1 MTPLEWRVPSP
12 VHQLP
17 VQPMRRW
24 SLIASMTGVLLSAA
38 APPVLNDLTSFA
50 LMRSDAPTPTVITVD
65 EAADALKEF
74 DVIFFGEFHDHAG
87 NHLAEMQL
95 FSALHA
101 RVPAL
106 SLSLEQFE
114 RDVQTVLDDYIA
126 DKIGEDALKRRG
138 RAWSNYDEA
147 YRPLVEFAKEN
158 RLPVIAANA
167 PASFVRCVGQDGP
180 DALSRATP
188 ERRGFAA
195 AELHL
200 NTGPYKDKFIRFLRE
215 DPLHGASETD
225 KSNGAPT
232 PAEERSFAAQ
242 VTRDDTMAESIF
254 LHLQRNPGRKVVHV
268 TGNFHVEGFLGT
280 AERLTMRA
288 PQLKVAVVAPIEIE
302 NPRAPALKASDA
314 AAGNFLVLLR
324 ASPKRYANEAEEKAD
339 VERLRAQFGKAGT
352 NTNRPPCTP

>member
-1 MTPLEWRVPSP
+1 
-12 VHQLP
+12 
-17 VQPMRRW
+17 MRRW
-24 SLIASMTGVLLSAA
+24 SLLASMTAVLLSAA
-38 APPVLNDLTSFA
+38 APPALNDLTSFA
-50 LMRSDAPTPTVITVD
+50 LMRADGPTRTVISVD

-74 DVIFFGEFHDHAG
+74 DVIFLGEFHDHPG
-87 NHLAEMQL
+87 NHLAEMAL

-101 RVPAL
+101 HAPAL

-114 RDVQTVLDDYIA
+114 RDVQSVVDEYMA
-126 DKIGEDALKRRG
+126 DRIGEESLKRRG
-138 RAWSNYDEA
+138 RAWNNYPEA

-180 DALSRATP
+180 EALSRATP

-200 NTGPYKDKFIRFLRE
+200 DTQLYKDKFIRFLRE
-215 DPLHGASETD
+215 DPLHGEPNPDTS
-225 KSNGAPT
+225 KGPT
-232 PAEERSFAAQ
+232 PAELRGFAAQ

-254 LHLQRNPGRKVVHV
+254 LHLQKNPGRKVVHV

-280 AERLTMRA
+280 AERLTFRA
-288 PQLKVAVVAPIEIE
+288 PQLKVAVVAPIEVE
-302 NPRAPALKASDA
+302 NPRAPALKVSDA

-324 ASPKRYANEAEEKAD
+324 TLPKRYATEAEEKAD
-339 VERLRAQFGKAGT
+339 VERLRAQFGKMGT

>member
-1 MTPLEWRVPSP
+1 
-12 VHQLP
+12 
-17 VQPMRRW
+17 MRRSHLLA
-24 SLIASMTGVLLSAA
+24 SLVAVLLSAA
-38 APPVLNDLTSFA
+38 APPALNDLTSFA
-50 LMRSDAPTPTVITVD
+50 LMRSDGPAPTAITLD

-74 DVIFFGEFHDHAG
+74 DVIFLGEFHDHPG
-87 NHLAEMQL
+87 NHLAEMAL

-101 RVPAL
+101 RAPAL

-114 RDVQTVLDDYIA
+114 RDVQSVVDDYMA
-126 DKIGEDALKRRG
+126 DKIGEETLKRNA
-138 RAWSNYDEA
+138 RAWDNYPEA

-180 DALSRATP
+180 DALSRAAP
-188 ERRGFAA
+188 DRRGFAA

-200 NTGPYKDKFIRFLRE
+200 DTRLYKDKFLTFLRE
-215 DPLHGASETD
+215 DGLHGEPNPDTS
-225 KSNGAPT
+225 KGPT

-280 AERLTMRA
+280 AERLAFRA
-288 PQLKVAVVAPIEIE
+288 PQLKVAVVAPVEIE
-302 NPRAPALKASDA
+302 NPRAPELKVSDA

-324 ASPKRYANEAEEKAD
+324 ATPKRYATEAEEKAD
-339 VERLRAQFGKAGT
+339 IERMRAQFGKMGAP
-352 NTNRPPCTP
+352 NPNRPPCVP

>member
-1 MTPLEWRVPSP
+1 MT
-12 VHQLP
+12 
-17 VQPMRRW
+17 
-24 SLIASMTGVLLSAA
+24 AVLLSAA
-38 APPVLNDLTSFA
+38 APALNDLTSFA
-50 LMRSDAPTPTVITVD
+50 LMRADGPAPTVITVD

-74 DVIFFGEFHDHAG
+74 DVIFLGEFHDHAG
-87 NHLAEMQL
+87 NHLAEMAL
-95 FSALHA
+95 LSALHA
-101 RVPAL
+101 RAPQL

-114 RDVQTVLDDYIA
+114 RDVQTVVDDYMA
-126 DKIGEDALKRRG
+126 DRIGEESLKRSG
-138 RAWSNYDEA
+138 RAWPNYAEA

-180 DALSRATP
+180 EALSRATP

-200 NTGPYKDKFIRFLRE
+200 DTALYKDKFIRFLRE
-215 DPLHGASETD
+215 DPLHGAPDSD
-225 KSNGAPT
+225 KSKGAPT

-254 LHLQRNPGRKVVHV
+254 LHLQKNPGRKVVHV

-280 AERLTMRA
+280 AERLTLRA

-302 NPRAPALKASDA
+302 NPRAPALKTDDA
-314 AAGNFLVLLR
+314 KSGNFLVLLR
-324 ASPKRYANEAEEKAD
+324 ASPKRYANDAEEKAD
-339 VERLRAQFGKAGT
+339 IERLRAQFGNFKT
-352 NTNRPPCTP
+352 NPNRPPCTP

>member
-1 MTPLEWRVPSP
+1 MT
-12 VHQLP
+12 
-17 VQPMRRW
+17 
-24 SLIASMTGVLLSAA
+24 TVLLSAA
-38 APPVLNDLTSFA
+38 APPVLNDLTSYA
-50 LMRSDAPTPTVITVD
+50 LMRNDGGATPTVVSVD
-65 EAADALKEF
+65 EAADALKAY
-74 DVIFFGEFHDHAG
+74 DVILFGEFHDHAG
-87 NHLAEMQL
+87 NHLAEMAL

-101 RVPAL
+101 RAPAL

-114 RDVQTVLDDYIA
+114 RDVQTVLDDYMA
-126 DKIGEDALKRRG
+126 DKIGEEALKRRG
-138 RAWSNYDEA
+138 RAWSNYAEA

-180 DALSRATP
+180 EALSRATP

-200 NTGPYKDKFIRFLRE
+200 DTVPYRDKFIRFLRE
-215 DPLHGASETD
+215 DPLHGAPDSD
-225 KSNGAPT
+225 KSKGAPT

-254 LHLQRNPGRKVVHV
+254 LHLERNPGRKVVHV
-268 TGNFHVEGFLGT
+268 TGNFHIEGFLGT

-288 PQLKVAVVAPIEIE
+288 PQLKVAVVAPIEVE
-302 NPRAPALKASDA
+302 NPRAPALKVGDE

-324 ASPKRYANEAEEKAD
+324 PSPKRYATEAEEKAD
-339 VERLRAQFGKAGT
+339 VERLRAQFKNIGKAT
-352 NTNRPPCTP
+352 TNRPPCTP

>member
-1 MTPLEWRVPSP
+1 
-12 VHQLP
+12 
-17 VQPMRRW
+17 MRRW
-24 SLIASMTGVLLSAA
+24 SLLASMTAVLLSAA

-50 LMRSDAPTPTVITVD
+50 LMRSDGPAPVVITVD
-65 EAADALKEF
+65 QAADALKDF
-74 DVIFFGEFHDHAG
+74 DVIFLGEFHDHAG

-95 FSALHA
+95 FSALYA
-101 RVPAL
+101 RAPAL

-114 RDVQTVLDDYIA
+114 RDVQPVLDEYMA
-126 DKIGEDALKRRG
+126 DKIGEEALKDKG
-138 RAWSNYDEA
+138 RAWPNYAEA

-158 RLPVIAANA
+158 KLPVIAANA

-200 NTGPYKDKFIRFLRE
+200 DTQLYKDKFIRFLRE
-215 DPLHGASETD
+215 DGLHGAPDSDKTD
-225 KSNGAPT
+225 GAPT

-254 LHLQRNPGRKVVHV
+254 LHLQKNPGRKVIHV

-280 AERLTMRA
+280 AERLAFRA
-288 PQLKVAVVAPIEIE
+288 PQLKVAVVAPVEIE
-302 NPRAPALKASDA
+302 NPRAPELKVSDA
-314 AAGNFLVLLR
+314 ASGNFLVLLR
-324 ASPKRYANEAEEKAD
+324 ASPKRYATEAEEKAD
-339 VERLRAQFGKAGT
+339 IERMRAQFGKMTPAA
-352 NTNRPPCTP
+352 NRPPCTP